1 MFHATQNFIAFYTQ
15 TCVILCTC
23 YAITVPLNM
32 LPIDC
37 LKSTC
42 CVVCDDWIN
51 YLPLHCWSEKLTL
64 PSKEICTLVTA
75 HILHTSRNDGERC
88 NEIWELSTLLMLISC
103 KTWTQGQALPTTLQL
118 WGDRKC
124 QGWLLKVAMS
134 ITYVG
139 ELLFIHNTCI
149 AAEE

>member
-37 LKSTC
+37 LKSIC
-42 CVVCDDWIN
+42 CVVCDEWIN
-51 YLPLHCWSEKLTL
+51 YLPLRCWSEKLTL
-64 PSKEICTLVTA
+64 PSKVICTLVTA
-75 HILHTSRNDGERC
+75 HILHTSCNDGKRC
-88 NEIWELSTLLMLISC
+88 NEIWELSTLLMLAPC
-103 KTWTQGQALPTTLQL
+103 RTWTQGQALATTLQL

-139 ELLFIHNTCI
+139 KLLFIHNTCI
-149 AAEE
+149 SAEE